1 MADNNTIT
9 NSNLPS
15 SQQKSILKQIDV
27 KTGNKHGN
35 VIQRT
40 TSESLRVG
48 IASGGGAT
56 ALDNNQQNSV
66 HPPTSLINQNDVNK
80 NNSVG
85 GGAPTPR
92 ERKQAK
98 TSSFQITSVTVGT
111 RGSAD
116 NGEDSADDLDE
127 SHTDDNSRI
136 TDQENETPSFSED
149 TFSKED
155 VFFSSNPIGTAP
167 VIPTSSQYGLAIVA
181 PDMQGVTG
189 QNSTDVHVSVTDA
202 GINIV
207 GNSCKQHD
215 VDMHHRN
222 ERFKVVKIE
231 STEPFKRGRW
241 ICMDYLDHTTLQ
253 QSPTPA
259 SSNSV
264 VSVKEPD
271 GTTNNV
277 TTNDSGIVVNENN
290 LDPVEIIKNDNL
302 LAGQSLPPGLP
313 TTPSI
318 SPGQSLHIVGEANNS
333 PSSTAGAGAAAV
345 TIPNHVQSMIN
356 VPLNANQ
363 STVVQQSTPPPPTS
377 QINSTV
383 VEPTTVLQPQSPQ
396 QQNSTPNVVNN
407 VQGQSQPAQYYQQ
420 STQQTPQHLQGATL
434 PANILHQI
442 SQQHSE
448 NNVVPTVP
456 NDGQTPFQ
464 IQPTSQVTVEQ
475 PIVSVNQQEQS
486 PPQPATQQ
494 DQASNQTNVSTTT
507 STPAVVTAAA
517 APPPTTTTSD
527 NSDFNINPL
536 SPPTLNSVITN
547 SENLVSSVNEN
558 NSENSILV
566 LPSNNSGGTTITTAI
581 NAELTTTPSSQ
592 KFLEDGVHQLSQLQT
607 QQQQGA
613 GIEDGQNTEDSERLV
628 KFLFFVN
635 NIF

>member
-155 VFFSSNPIGTAP
+155 VFFSSNPIGSAP
-167 VIPTSSQYGLAIVA
+167 VIPTSSQYGLAIVE
-181 PDMQGVTG
+181 PGMQGVTG

-215 VDMHHRN
+215 VDLHHRN

-271 GTTNNV
+271 GTTNV

-318 SPGQSLHIVGEANNS
+318 SPGQSLHTVNEVNNSHS
-333 PSSTAGAGAAAV
+333 PSSSAGAAAAAV

-356 VPLNANQ
+356 VPLNSNQ
-363 STVVQQSTPPPPTS
+363 STSVVQPPQPTSS
-377 QINSTV
+377 QINNPI
-383 VEPTTVLQPQSPQ
+383 VEPTTTVSQPPQ
-396 QQNSTPNVVNN
+396 QQQQQQQNPTPNVVNN

-420 STQQTPQHLQGATL
+420 PTQQTPQHHQGATL

-442 SQQHSE
+442 SQQHPE

-456 NDGQTPFQ
+456 IDGQTPFQ

-475 PIVSVNQQEQS
+475 PIVTVNQQEQS
-486 PPQPATQQ
+486 PPQPAIQQ
-494 DQASNQTNVSTTT
+494 DQATNQTNVSTTT
-507 STPAVVTAAA
+507 TATTNTPAVVS
-517 APPPTTTTSD
+517 APTTTSD
-527 NSDFNINPL
+527 KSDFIINPL
-536 SPPTLNSVITN
+536 PPPTLNSLITN

-592 KFLEDGVHQLSQLQT
+592 KFLEDGVNQLSQLQT

-628 KFLFFVN
+628 QFLFLLF
-635 NIF
+635 